1 MELVYPVSIA
11 PIAPGNRGS
20 KEMLPVVDL
29 SGSVIARAS
38 RAWCHGGSKLLHPV
52 VHLHIIDRY
61 GKVCLQLRS
70 MIKHTYPLMWDTA
83 VGGHV
88 SYGEYLQEA
97 LFREA
102 SEELGLVDFN
112 PIPLKEYVYES
123 PTRREL
129 VCVYAAVGHFP
140 INPDRE
146 EVAEC
151 RWWSVPE
158 IEEAYGKGILAPTF
172 EEEFK
177 TIKDSLLAL
186 L

>member
-1 MELVYPVSIA
+1 MELVYPVNIA
-11 PIAPGNRGS
+11 PIAPGNKGS
-20 KEMLPVVDL
+20 KEMLPIVETN
-29 SGSVIARAS
+29 GTVIARAS

-61 GKVCLQLRS
+61 GKVYLQRRS
-70 MIKHTYPLMWDTA
+70 AIKHTYPLMWDTA

-97 LFREA
+97 LYREA
-102 SEELGLVDFN
+102 SEEIGLTDFN
-112 PIPLKEYVYES
+112 PIPLGQYVYES

-129 VCVYAAVGHFP
+129 VFMYAAIGHFTLH
-140 INPDRE
+140 PDRE
-146 EVAEC
+146 EVEDG
-151 RWWSVPE
+151 RWWDVPD
-158 IEEAYGKGILAPTF
+158 IEASYGQGILAPTF

-177 TIKDSLLAL
+177 SIKDSLLAL

>member
-11 PIAPGNRGS
+11 PVAPGNKGTR
-20 KEMLPVVDL
+20 EMLPVVEPN
-29 SGSVIARAS
+29 GAVIARAS
-38 RAWCHGGSKLLHPV
+38 RAWCHAGSKLLHPV
-52 VHLHIIDRY
+52 VHLHIIDRF
-61 GKVCLQLRS
+61 GKVYLQRRS
-70 MIKHTYPLMWDTA
+70 AIKHTYPLMWDTA

-102 SEELGLVDFN
+102 SEELGFTDFN

-123 PTRREL
+123 LTRREL
-129 VCVYAAVGHFP
+129 VCIYAAVGHFALR
-140 INPDRE
+140 PDRE
-146 EVAEC
+146 EVEDG
-151 RWWSVPE
+151 RWWEISE

-177 TIKDSLLAL
+177 MIKDSLLAL